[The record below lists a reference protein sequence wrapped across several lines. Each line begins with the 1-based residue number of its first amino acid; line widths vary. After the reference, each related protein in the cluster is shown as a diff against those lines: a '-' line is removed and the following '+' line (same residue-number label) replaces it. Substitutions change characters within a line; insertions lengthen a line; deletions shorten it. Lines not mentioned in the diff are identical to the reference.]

1 MATEKLTVE
10 MYLKNKGYIKNVNRA
25 TQANKRMQK
34 SSGGASAA
42 IIELGR
48 GASDARF
55 GFHGLGNNLERS
67 TELIGSLIKKSG
79 GLKGALG
86 ALKGALLGPAG
97 LVLAI
102 TILIAYGPQIINFFK
117 GIVGASTEA
126 KDALDKFT
134 ESQRKANES
143 IIDKENK
150 LLQDVNDEIQER
162 LDKISRIEELR
173 KRGQKTLS
181 EELIAERESL
191 LLQQQ
196 INTTKISNNIES
208 EKEKERQKKITAEY
222 KKQLK
227 AIRDRE
233 DIAPFSGYD
242 GLQDAL
248 DLEEGKDL
256 TFSDV
261 FGGGEDLVDGFLGVT
276 DRLPNL
282 SSFGDDINAA
292 SDALD
297 SLYESGADE
306 FGEDMEDLNDILRQT
321 GSIFANLSPEISA
334 KLMEIDAA
342 MVTSA
347 EKTQMFSG
355 ALINAF
361 ESAATQGGNFLE
373 NLAKGLMSSLGSVLI
388 QQGTAA
394 IFSGIA
400 KNAIVPGSGRK
411 SIRKGALVVAAGV
424 ALKAGST
431 IGKGSANDSGGGGGS
446 SANRSTA
453 TATSITPIS
462 TQGSGGDNQLIAT
475 IRGQQI
481 RFIQQAADDSYG
493 ALS

>member
-67 TELIGSLIKKSG
+67 TELIGSLIKQSG

-86 ALKGALLGPAG
+86 ALRGALLGPAG
-97 LVLAI
+97 IVLAI

-162 LDKISRIEELR
+162 LDKISRIEEIR

-191 LLQQQ
+191 MLQQQ
-196 INTTKISNNIES
+196 INTAKINSNIEGV
-208 EKEKERQKKITAEY
+208 KEKETQKQITAEY

-227 AIRDRE
+227 AIRDKE
-233 DIAPFSGYD
+233 DIA
-242 GLQDAL
+242 
-248 DLEEGKDL
+248 
-256 TFSDV
+256 TFSSNAGLSDKEIESGLPSGLNDA
-261 FGGGEDLVDGFLGVT
+261 FNLGNQNIPKLVNV
-276 DRLPNL
+276 
-282 SSFGDDINAA
+282 DDIQVMDEYA
-292 SDALD
+292 STL
-297 SLYESGADE
+297 
-306 FGEDMEDLNDILRQT
+306 EDLNAILRET
-321 GSIFANLSPEISA
+321 GSVYANLSPQVSQA
-334 KLMEIDAA
+334 LMDIDAA
-342 MVTSA
+342 MLTATEQSQQFA
-347 EKTQMFSG
+347 G
-355 ALINAF
+355 AFIGAF
-361 ESAATQGGNFLE
+361 ESAASSGGNFLE
-373 NLAKGLMSSLGSVLI
+373 SLAKGLMSSLGSILI
-388 QQGTAA
+388 QQGAAA

-400 KNAIVPGSGRK
+400 KNAIVPGSGSSAIK
-411 SIRKGALVVAAGV
+411 KGGLVVAAGI
-424 ALKAGST
+424 ALKAGSSL
-431 IGKGSANDSGGGGGS
+431 IGSKSDSSSSGGGG
-446 SANRSTA
+446 ANRSTP
-453 TATSITPIS
+453 TATTVTPKS
-462 TQGSGGDNQLIAT
+462 LQENGQQNSLVAT
-475 IRGQQI
+475 VRGQDL
-481 RFIQQAADDSYG
+481 RFVLQAADDSYT
-493 ALS
+493 AIS

>member
-67 TELIGSLIKKSG
+67 TELIGSLIKQSG

-86 ALKGALLGPAG
+86 ALRGALLGPAG
-97 LVLAI
+97 IVLAI

-191 LLQQQ
+191 MLQQQ
-196 INTTKISNNIES
+196 INTAKINNNNES
-208 EKEKERQKKITAEY
+208 VKEKETQKQITKEHRE
-222 KKQLK
+222 QLK
-227 AIRDRE
+227 AIRDKE
-233 DIAPFSGYD
+233 DIKSFSSNAGLGDADFED
-242 GLQDAL
+242 GLPSGLGDAFNL
-248 DLEEGKDL
+248 GNQNIPKIVDADQVQVMEDYMNGLIDLEDILKSTG
-256 TFSDV
+256 
-261 FGGGEDLVDGFLGVT
+261 
-276 DRLPNL
+276 
-282 SSFGDDINAA
+282 SSFAGL
-292 SDALD
+292 SVEQTKAL
-297 SLYESGADE
+297 
-306 FGEDMEDLNDILRQT
+306 Q
-321 GSIFANLSPEISA
+321 
-334 KLMEIDAA
+334 EIDAA
-342 MVTSA
+342 LQTSTD
-347 EKTQMFSG
+347 KTQQFAG
-355 ALINAF
+355 AIIGAF
-361 ESAATQGGNFLE
+361 ESAATQGGKFLE
-373 NLAKGLMSSLGSVLI
+373 VLARGLMSSLGSILI

-400 KNAIVPGSGRK
+400 KNAIVPGLGAD
-411 SIRKGALVVAAGV
+411 SIKKGALVVAAGV
-424 ALKAGST
+424 ALKAGSSL
-431 IGKGSANDSGGGGGS
+431 IGPKGGGSSGGGGGG
-446 SANRSTA
+446 NRSTP
-453 TATSITPIS
+453 TATTVTPKS
-462 TQGSGGDNQLIAT
+462 LQENGQQNSLVAT
-475 IRGQQI
+475 VRGQDL
-481 RFIQQAADDSYG
+481 RFVLQAADDSYG

>member
-67 TELIGSLIKKSG
+67 TELIGSLIKQSG

-86 ALKGALLGPAG
+86 ALRGALLGPAG
-97 LVLAI
+97 IVLAI

-196 INTTKISNNIES
+196 INTTKINNNNES
-208 EKEKERQKKITAEY
+208 VKEKETQKQITKEHRE
-222 KKQLK
+222 QLK
-227 AIRDRE
+227 AIRDKE
-233 DIAPFSGYD
+233 DIKSFSSNA
-242 GLQDAL
+242 GLGDADFENGL
-248 DLEEGKDL
+248 PSGLGDAFNLGNQNIPK
-256 TFSDV
+256 
-261 FGGGEDLVDGFLGVT
+261 LVNV
-276 DRLPNL
+276 
-282 SSFGDDINAA
+282 DDIEVIDEYA
-292 SDALD
+292 STL
-297 SLYESGADE
+297 
-306 FGEDMEDLNDILRQT
+306 EDLNDILTET
-321 GSIFANLSPEISA
+321 GSTFANVSPQIAEA
-334 KLMEIDAA
+334 LMEIDAA
-342 MVTSA
+342 ALTTA
-347 EKTQMFSG
+347 EQTQQFAG
-355 ALINAF
+355 AFIGAF
-361 ESAATQGGNFLE
+361 ESAATQGGKFLE
-373 NLAKGLMSSLGSVLI
+373 VLARGLMSSLGSILI

-400 KNAIVPGSGRK
+400 KNAIVPGSGAP
-411 SIRKGALVVAAGV
+411 SIKKGALVVAAGI
-424 ALKAGST
+424 ALKAGSSL
-431 IGKGSANDSGGGGGS
+431 IAPKGGGSSGGGGGG
-446 SANRSTA
+446 NRSTP
-453 TATSITPIS
+453 TATTVTPKS
-462 TQGSGGDNQLIAT
+462 LQENGQQNSLVAT
-475 IRGQQI
+475 VRGQDL
-481 RFIQQAADDSYG
+481 RFVLQAADDSYG